1 MPLKPNETR
10 LRAPSAR
17 SLETRTRIV
26 DAAERLFAA
35 RGYDGTSMRDIATE
49 ADVHVGLVSHH
60 GGNKIALF
68 HYTVGRRAGEL
79 SQRRVDALEQ
89 MKAKG
94 DLTVADVLR
103 CFVDPLLTLSQE
115 GGPQWRAY
123 ARLVAYV
130 SADDRWRT
138 LAEVCFDPA
147 AQKFVDELVALKPD
161 RSRALAAA
169 TLVYTVS
176 ALLAQITSSWRI
188 DALAGE
194 RSIRFQ
200 QHRKMLL
207 DFCVAGA
214 ERLLD

>member
-1 MPLKPNETR
+1 
-10 LRAPSAR
+10 
-17 SLETRTRIV
+17 
-26 DAAERLFAA
+26 
-35 RGYDGTSMRDIATE
+35 MRDIAAE
-49 ADVHVGLVSHH
+49 AEVRVGLVSHH
-60 GGNKIALF
+60 GGNKVALF

-89 MKAKG
+89 LKAKG
-94 DLTVADVLR
+94 EPTVAGVLR

-115 GGPQWRAY
+115 GDPQWRAY

-138 LAEVCFDPA
+138 LAEVCFDPV
-147 AQKFVDELVALKPD
+147 AQKFVDELVALKPQQT
-161 RSRALAAA
+161 RAAA
-169 TLVYTVS
+169 AAALVYTVS
-176 ALLAQITSSWRI
+176 ALLAQLTSSWRI

-200 QHRKMLL
+200 QHRRMLL
-207 DFCVAGA
+207 DFCAAGA